1 MTVSARRLGPLLGLA
16 LLLLAGALRAQDT
29 DAPCART
36 ALDIP
41 QRAAQAQ
48 GASEFVAAVAGLGD
62 HERDRAIRS
71 ELLAGNVPGFL
82 RHLMP
87 ATLSVRGPGG
97 LPLRLTLCVLPDYLG
112 VGSDSD
118 YLLVPMGLK
127 TALTVASRFGFTLP
141 TRRIV
146 DLIYRQASVHL
157 RPEPLPA
164 SDEMRSIAYLQRHDA
179 LVEEQRAALGAEPG
193 ALTAGHKK
201 DLVLSAQLW
210 SQPGRVAIYG
220 WQRADGAPI
229 QPLSTVHGAAYA
241 DYSHGVRL
249 VSQIVYLNGKPESI
263 FDVLADPGLA
273 PLLSD
278 EGPLPRA
285 AELERA
291 AAVD

>member
-87 ATLSVRGPGG
+87 ATLSMRGPGG

-127 TALTVASRFGFTLP
+127 TALMVASRFGFTLP

-157 RPEPLPA
+157 QPEPLPA
-164 SDEMRSIAYLQRHDA
+164 GDAMRSIAYLQRHDA
-179 LVEEQRAALGAEPG
+179 LVEEQRRALGARPG

-201 DLVLSAQLW
+201 DLVLSARLW

-220 WQRADGAPI
+220 WQRADGEPI
-229 QPLSTVHGAAYA
+229 QPLSTVHGARYA

-249 VSQIVYLNGKPESI
+249 VSQTVFLNGKPESI
-263 FDVLADPGLA
+263 FAVLADPGLA
-273 PLLSD
+273 ALISD

-285 AELERA
+285 AEFERDMA
-291 AAVD
+291 SE